1 MGSDS
6 WDMALLESEVRG
18 LVKNQR
24 KQKQNTRQRSKTADG
39 LAAKHLKRR
48 APTEQGD
55 EKPGKAAGKRDE
67 KPGKAAGPRVE
78 PAAGSNLDTVNR
90 KAFAQH
96 LDLERWPCGPKG
108 KRLKVG
114 SDCSGLDAAMVA
126 MDKLG
131 VSDRVTLEFCCDKLP
146 ECQTFLKAVHKP
158 KLLFTDVVNRD
169 LEKVP
174 KVDVYT
180 AGFPCQPWSSEG
192 KRQGRRDQLG
202 RGKVF
207 DHVAKYI
214 EKHQPKV
221 FLLEN
226 VQAMTFKTHKK
237 AFEAMLCTLRQSGSY
252 FVTWR
257 VLNASHFGL
266 PQSRPRLYIVGLLRT
281 ALRSD
286 VVGFPWP
293 KPKVMDPLPLRR
305 FLCGGRGVLRSTWR
319 PDSCL
324 ALQIKE
330 GEASI
335 RAAGENPHEKM
346 FTLDAHSG
354 RGTPTTMHDRI
365 PCLTR
370 TRAGCGGYFL
380 THKDFCRFLSVE
392 EMLNLQGLPATFR
405 DVARDQRITDRQLA
419 MMVGNAIP
427 TNVLMLL
434 LARMLTM
441 VGLQGETQ

>member
-1 MGSDS
+1 MGGDS
-6 WDMALLESEVRG
+6 WDAALLESEVQG
-18 LVKNQR
+18 LVANQR
-24 KQKQNTRQRSKTADG
+24 KQKQKARQRSKTAER
-39 LAAKHLKRR
+39 LAAKNLKRR
-48 APTEQGD
+48 APTGQRA
-55 EKPGKAAGKRDE
+55 EKPC
-67 KPGKAAGPRVE
+67 KAAGPGVQ
-78 PAAGSNLDTVNR
+78 PAAGSTRDGVNR

-96 LDLERWPCGPKG
+96 LDLERWPCGPNG

-126 MDKLG
+126 LDKLG

-192 KRQGRRDQLG
+192 KGQGRRDELG
-202 RGKVF
+202 RGRVF

-226 VQAMTFKTHKK
+226 VPRRR
-237 AFEAMLCTLRQSGSY
+237 FEAMLRTLRQSGCY

-266 PQSRPRLYIVGLLRT
+266 PQSRPRLYIVGLLR
-281 ALRSD
+281 AAVRSD
-286 VVGFPWP
+286 FAGFPWP
-293 KPKVMDPLPLRR
+293 KPKVVDPLPLRR
-305 FLCGGRGVLRSTWR
+305 FLCGGGGVLRRTWR
-319 PDSCL
+319 PDSCV

-335 RAAGENPHEKM
+335 RAAGDRPHEKM
-346 FTLDAHSG
+346 FTVDAHSG
-354 RGTPTTMHDRI
+354 RGSPSTMLDKI

-370 TRAGCGGYFL
+370 TRAGCGGFFL
-380 THKDFCRFLSVE
+380 TPRDFRRFLCVE
-392 EMLNLQGLPATFR
+392 EMLNLQGLPVTFR
-405 DVARDQRITDRQLA
+405 GLARDQRITDRQLA

-441 VGLQGETQ
+441 VGLQGETR